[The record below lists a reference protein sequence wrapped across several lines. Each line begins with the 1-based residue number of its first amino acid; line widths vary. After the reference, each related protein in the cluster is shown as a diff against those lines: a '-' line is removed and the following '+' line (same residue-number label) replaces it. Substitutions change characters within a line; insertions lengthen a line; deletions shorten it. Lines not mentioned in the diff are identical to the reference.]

1 MCGSDVIG
9 GFDSHAFPPIRRET
23 PSKSGVFCYIADWL
37 KLSKNGNLC
46 HYIATLNLRM
56 ARFAMK
62 YINES
67 SGFMQSVCYRVS
79 YYNMYTLACNEHR
92 HSQSAWSEIWLSVK

>member
-1 MCGSDVIG
+1 MGHPFKSDPG
-9 GFDSHAFPPIRRET
+9 YNEEKNPHLLR
-23 PSKSGVFCYIADWL
+23 VFCYIASWL

-46 HYIATLNLRM
+46 HYIATLNLKM

-67 SGFMQSVCYRVS
+67 SRFMQSACWGAS
-79 YYNMYTLACNEHR
+79 YYNMYTFACNEYS
-92 HSQSAWSEIWLSVK
+92 HSQSAWSEIWLPVK